1 MTIVKLQYKIEV
13 NGQSVEEIEVRRPK
27 VGDLKFI
34 NQGSNSSQIDEDIKL
49 LSRLCTPT
57 ITHLDFEKLD
67 VVDYQALGEALKSFL
82 LPTPV
87 ITGN

>member
-1 MTIVKLQYKIEV
+1 MTIVKLQYPIEI
-13 NGQSVEEIEVRRPK
+13 NGAKVEEIEVRRPK

-49 LSRLCTPT
+49 LSRLCNPT

-67 VVDYQALGEALKSFL
+67 VVDYQALGETLKSFL
-82 LPTPV
+82 LPCPV
-87 ITGN
+87 TTEN